1 MTQALSTRPRR
12 IRLLHLLIAAAL
24 VLLAVRL
31 GEASL
36 GIALWPAS
44 AARAAGGKAAAP
56 AASTAPASPA
66 APAAT
71 AASPATAATGAAAGT
86 GAAAATGTPG
96 PAAGD
101 AKEAKHTTDFPVE
114 FTPGEVA
121 VLQDLASRHDE
132 LRKYENS
139 LNERERLLSAAEGR
153 LDQRIVELEK
163 LRKSIESLVRQYT
176 DQEKKEMESLV
187 KIYETMKP
195 KDAAR
200 ILGDLDMRIVLGI
213 MESMK
218 ERKSAAILAAMDP
231 ERARD
236 VTTELA
242 RKREINLSMPAG
254 KDHPSG

>member
-1 MTQALSTRPRR
+1 MTQAQSTRPRR

-24 VLLAVRL
+24 ALLAVRL
-31 GEASL
+31 GEASF
-36 GIALWPAS
+36 GVALWPAS
-44 AARAAGGKAAAP
+44 LARAAGGNAAAP
-56 AASTAPASPA
+56 AGSPA
-66 APAAT
+66 
-71 AASPATAATGAAAGT
+71 PATASAPAPTAAPPATGAAAGT
-86 GAAAATGTPG
+86 GSAGA
-96 PAAGD
+96 AAGD
-101 AKEAKHTTDFPVE
+101 AKQAKHTTDFPVE

-132 LRKYENS
+132 LRKYEKS

-163 LRKSIESLVRQYT
+163 LRKSIESLVRKYT

-200 ILGDLDMRIVLGI
+200 ILGGLDMRIVLGI

-218 ERKSAAILAAMDP
+218 ERKSAAVLAAMDP
-231 ERARD
+231 AKAGEITA
-236 VTTELA
+236 ELA
-242 RKREINLSMPAG
+242 RKREINLSMPTG
-254 KDHPSG
+254 TDKPSG